1 MAKQCGCDGSL
12 SIGSTVVGYIDTW
25 SLSINKNDND
35 ITQLGKKWREYM
47 STIKDWSGSFNATV
61 LDSKEHK
68 GIVEE
73 IITNDDTEL
82 DCVFKAG
89 NEVSFSGKVKVTSAS
104 ISATQGEKTSLS
116 INFQGNGALSF
127 TGMTA

>member
-25 SLSINKNDND
+25 SLSINHSDSD
-35 ITQLGKKWREYM
+35 ITQLGKKWREFM

-68 GIVEE
+68 GIIEE

-82 DCVFKAG
+82 ECIFKAG

-116 INFQGNGALSF
+116 INFQGNGALSVE
-127 TGMTA
+127 GMTA